1 MSKIEV
7 PVLYEY
13 LRWNLERKLINNERF
28 TIKEARQ
35 CFNLFKIPNVI
46 HMRVL
51 KEMQEFKLLSLD
63 YGHVTLNKKH
73 KPRIKFFLK
82 EESPSR
88 ILLA

>member
-1 MSKIEV
+1 M

-13 LRWNLERKLINNERF
+13 LRWNLERKIFNNERF

-51 KEMQEFKLLSLD
+51 KEMQSFNLLKLEHSF
-63 YGHVTLNKKH
+63 VTLNKKH
-73 KPRIKFFLK
+73 KPKIRFVLK
-82 EESPSR
+82 QEQPSR